1 LFALMVKNMP
11 PTFSARID
19 EETVEELKEKSG
31 TEADSEALRSA
42 VEYAVHESGK
52 EKARLVQGLLL
63 IVIGASHYVELQ
75 VEPAFAPMLI
85 MLGLVIFEY
94 PFFRGLFNRA
104 LSFARS
110 L

>member
-1 LFALMVKNMP
+1 MP

-19 EETVEELKEKSG
+19 EEDIEELKDKAG

-52 EKARLVQGLLL
+52 EQARLVQGLIL

-85 MLGLVIFEY
+85 ILGLVIFEY
-94 PFFRGLFNRA
+94 PFFRGLFDRVVA
-104 LSFARS
+104 LAQS